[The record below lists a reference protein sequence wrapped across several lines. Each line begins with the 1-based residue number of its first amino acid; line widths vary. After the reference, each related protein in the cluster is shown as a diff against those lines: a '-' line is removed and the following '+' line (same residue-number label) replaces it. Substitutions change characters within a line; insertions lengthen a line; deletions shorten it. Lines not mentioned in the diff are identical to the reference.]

1 MDSKFPIIQSVI
13 DNSEN
18 GTTIPFSGGSIV
30 QHRSGFC
37 QIMANNTAALE
48 EITKIIADKI
58 KEPYLHFYD
67 VSGEWMK
74 NIMDQNPD
82 WNIRLRKRISG
93 VHNTALKTK
102 TLPNGYKMQ
111 DVSDLN
117 DLQLQQIPNKLY
129 HAFYSSVSDFKTN
142 SHAKIIWAEDGR
154 FAAMCYAAA
163 FGEGVGEIDVHT
175 EEHHRN
181 KGLGEGA
188 VIAFI
193 KSLQD
198 EGKTAR
204 WDCFLDNFGSITLAK
219 KCGFELGQE
228 YWFLSIYKIQ

>member
-1 MDSKFPIIQSVI
+1 MRSKFPIIQSVI
-13 DNSEN
+13 DHSEN

-37 QIMANNTAALE
+37 QILANSPSE
-48 EITKIIADKI
+48 SIEISKIITDEI
-58 KEPYLHFYD
+58 QEPYLHFYD

-74 NIMDQNPD
+74 NILDQNPD

-93 VHNTALKTK
+93 VHAASLPKK
-102 TLPNGYKMQ
+102 TLPDGYKMQ
-111 DVSDLN
+111 DALDMLDS
-117 DLQLQQIPNKLY
+117 QLQQIPNHLY

-142 SHAKIIWAEDGR
+142 SHAKIIWTEDGH
-154 FAAMCYAAA
+154 FASMCYAAA

-181 KGLGEGA
+181 KGLGECA

-193 KSLQD
+193 KSLED
-198 EGKTAR
+198 KGKNAR
-204 WDCFLDNFGSITLAK
+204 WDCFIDNFGSIALAK
-219 KCGFELGQE
+219 KCGFELGE
-228 YWFLSIYKIQ
+228 DYWFLSIYKIQ